1 MGNCQYCGEC
11 GRWGRTFYF
20 IAPKLLR
27 HMIRKALRG
36 DVPAIIAMIAIDPLG
51 SKREKF
57 EDPLPE
63 VYYKAFEVIDAD
75 PHQELMVYKS
85 DSGQVVGVFQLS
97 FIQYLTY
104 QGGMR
109 AQIEGVRVHEDMRG
123 HGLGEKMFLWAIDR
137 AKEKGA
143 HLLQLTS
150 DKQRPDALRFY
161 EKLGFVPSHEGMKL
175 HF

>member
-1 MGNCQYCGEC
+1 
-11 GRWGRTFYF
+11 
-20 IAPKLLR
+20 
-27 HMIRKALRG
+27 MIRKALRR
-36 DVPAIIAMIAIDPLG
+36 DVQAIIAMIALDPLG

-63 VYYKAFEVIDAD
+63 VYYKAFEVIDSD
-75 PHQELMVYKS
+75 PHQELMVYES
-85 DSGQVVGVFQLS
+85 DSGKVIGVFQLS

-104 QGGMR
+104 QGGVR
-109 AQIEGVRVHEDMRG
+109 AQIEGVRVHKDIRG
-123 HGLGEKMFLWAIDR
+123 QGLGEEMFRWAINR

-143 HLLQLTS
+143 HLLQLTT

-175 HF
+175 PI